1 MIQAKI
7 QFIVGWVNA
16 GSYQLPLLMD
26 QSQLPTIYRKF
37 PHYMIQ
43 AKIQFIVGE

>member
-7 QFIVGWVNA
+7 QFIRWVVA
-16 GSYQLPLLMD
+16 GSYQLPLPMD
-26 QSQLPTIYRKF
+26 QSLLPTIYRKL